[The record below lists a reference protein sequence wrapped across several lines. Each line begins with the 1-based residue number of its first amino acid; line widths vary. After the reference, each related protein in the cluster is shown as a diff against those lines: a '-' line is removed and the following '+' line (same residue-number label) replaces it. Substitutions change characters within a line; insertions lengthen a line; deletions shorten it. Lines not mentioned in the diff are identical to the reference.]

1 MRIQQ
6 VAFPGSSILAQAP
19 YDYAD
24 SFQGTFSN
32 ADKQI
37 DTLDVGKALFSTA
50 PKWVGT
56 LLALRNKLVSIFG
69 LKTGDGAESPAEAMA
84 RFTGAKGERIGLF
97 KVFER
102 TDHEMVLGED
112 DTHLDFR
119 VSVLLPPADVPEKEL
134 ILTTTVTYNNA
145 FGKFYFFIVKPFHK
159 LIVPQMMKGI
169 LKEIGESDRE

>member
-1 MRIQQ
+1 MKIQQ
-6 VAFPGSSILAQAP
+6 VAFPSGSVLAQQP
-19 YDYAD
+19 HDYAD
-24 SFQGTFSN
+24 SFQGTFFN

-37 DTLDVGKALFSTA
+37 DTLDVGKAFFSSA
-50 PKWVGT
+50 PKWIGA
-56 LLALRNKLVSIFG
+56 LLALRNKLVSIVG
-69 LKTGDGAESPAEAMA
+69 LKTGAGAESREEAMA
-84 RFTGAKGERIGLF
+84 RFTGAKGERLGLF

-102 TDHEMVLGED
+102 TEHEMILGED

-169 LKEIGESDRE
+169 LKEIGGE